1 MRVQLRPFCVF
12 TALMVAG
19 LLAGP
24 LAAQQSDQLPK
35 PKPYKPVTVKPP
47 QPATDPSF
55 AAFRKQLVGI
65 AKRKDRAGLTKVIAA
80 NFFWIPADK
89 DVADKSKPWIETLA
103 KAIGLDGPEGIG
115 WQILGSYASD
125 PTADRDPSR
134 KDMLCSPGDPNFDLK
149 AADAVAQTTGTD
161 PQEWAYPV
169 SDGIEVR
176 AEPAPGSRVVGKLG
190 MHLVWVYPDQSPA
203 SAVHAE
209 SVRIVMPSGAVG
221 FVPIDALLAL
231 EGDQLCYAKEGDAW
245 KIAGLRGGD
254 PEAAK

>member
-1 MRVQLRPFCVF
+1 MRAHFRRVGVF
-12 TALMVAG
+12 AAIIVAG

-24 LAAQQSDQLPK
+24 LAAQQSVPLPK
-35 PKPYKPVTVKPP
+35 PKPYKPVAVKPP
-47 QPATDPSF
+47 QPVTDPSF

-65 AKRKDRAGLTKVIAA
+65 AKRKDRAALAKVIAPG
-80 NFFWIPADK
+80 FFWIPADK
-89 DVADKSKPWIETLA
+89 DVADNSKPGIDTLA
-103 KAIGLDGPEGIG
+103 KAIGLDGTEGIG
-115 WQILGSYASD
+115 WQILNDYASD
-125 PTADRDPSR
+125 PTADRDPNR
-134 KDMLCSPGDPNFDLK
+134 KDLLCSPGDPDFDVK
-149 AADAVAQTTGTD
+149 AADAVAQATETD

-169 SDGIEVR
+169 SEGIEVR
-176 AEPAPGSRVVGKLG
+176 AEPAPGSRVIGKLG

-209 SVRIVMPSGAVG
+209 SVRIVMPSGALG

-231 EGDQLCYAKEGDAW
+231 EGDQLCYVKEGEAW